1 MAHLLAAPSNWERAF
16 YVIIITMEKSLL
28 LRSIK
33 GERIERFPVWL
44 MRQAGRYIKEYRD
57 LRSKEKDFLIF
68 CKNVELAT
76 KASLLPVE
84 LLDVDAVILFS
95 DILVPLEPMGVKVEF
110 KDGDGPVL
118 FWDRDVKNLKRITYK
133 SVDFVNDVIRSIKNT
148 VKDIPL
154 IGFCGGPFT
163 LLSYMV
169 EGNGSFKKT
178 KAFLWGNEDSRKLM
192 SLLVDNLK
200 EYLKGQVLA
209 GADVVQVFD
218 SWAMHLPYEDFDEY
232 ARTYLKELFI
242 SIKGEFDIPI
252 IYFYRGS
259 SSFLSSIKELPV
271 DVVSVDWT
279 VDMVGEM
286 SRSKKAFQGNLDPH
300 VLYMDDDFIV
310 RRVVELL
317 RCIPRKTK
325 YIFNLGHGLAPD
337 MDFQKVKLLVET
349 VKNYR
354 IA

>member
-1 MAHLLAAPSNWERAF
+1 MGKN
-16 YVIIITMEKSLL
+16 LL
-28 LRSIK
+28 LKSIK
-33 GERIERFPVWL
+33 GEKIDRFPVWL
-44 MRQAGRYIKEYRD
+44 MRQAGRYLKEYKN
-57 LRSKEKDFLIF
+57 LRSKEKDFLSF
-68 CKNVELAT
+68 CKNVGLAT

-133 SVDFVNDVIRSIKNT
+133 SADFVNDIVRSIKT
-148 VKDIPL
+148 AVKELPL

-169 EGNGSFKKT
+169 EGRGNGSFKNT
-178 KAFLWGNEDSRKLM
+178 KAFLWRNEDSRRLM
-192 SLLVDNLK
+192 SLLVDNLR

-209 GADVVQVFD
+209 GIDVVQVFD
-218 SWAMHLPYEDFDEY
+218 SWTMHLPYEDFEDY
-232 ARTYLKELFI
+232 ARTYLRKLFTD
-242 SIKGEFDIPI
+242 IKREFGIPI

-259 SSFLSSIKELPV
+259 SSFLSVIKELPA

-286 SRSKKAFQGNLDPH
+286 SKSNKAFQGNLDPQ
-300 VLYMDDDFIV
+300 VLYMDEDFIAKK
-310 RRVVELL
+310 VVELL

-337 MDFQKVKLLVET
+337 MDFHKVKLLVDT
-349 VKNYR
+349 VKAYKLV
-354 IA
+354 